1 MTKIGKITGAF
12 ARNPENAAQE
22 RARTREEPS
31 ESTLA
36 GVKKKLKDKLPGGP
50 TRMSFGMPAILTGLS
65 ETTGSAKPK
74 VRGAQPPRVPISD
87 RKLSASKMDKVNAKA
102 NLALDKMQAV
112 HHPAKSMQ
120 EGPSTALA
128 MSDLAAYHRE
138 VAKMFGDTPAAR
150 DLGNAI
156 LQLVP
161 PASGDVASPAVRPL
175 KAPLMLATAL
185 NAVCGRDASLDEVGQ
200 QLQGLRAGV
209 RTWKTFSLERVLAST
224 VPGSDALCKALNV
237 PDERKEPFCD
247 ALRMC
252 SALEK
257 KGVPVHVTSSPKEV
271 LRLLAR
277 DERIGLDKP
286 IGGDDDAPL
295 RLLGKALRH
304 ANAAASGEPSGSGA
318 MESAAASRVTDK
330 HAYVAWKKGGF
341 VDSGKGSDFNKAI
354 ERLFKFSTYVDRA
367 DHGPRT
373 FRNMVKELGTLFTN
387 MVGVGKSPLTI
398 TRNGMSG
405 GELGTMAQ
413 ESARFKVALNDA
425 MSPIRHHYHGQLS
438 NPAVM
443 ADADRFHAALTR
455 TAALDVWAGKGGRVN
470 VPITATEV
478 AARATELQSALAV
491 APELDLEQ
499 LKTQLKSFA
508 TSHQTDQGE
517 LSVQFRMKALEAAV
531 AKELVPQAPAMDAA
545 ALAELRAESRD
556 LRSMPQRT
564 AEQNARL
571 DEVQAQLLHHTGAA
585 VTQARMIKSA
595 LVPTRN
601 LFEFKDLYRMLTS
614 APAREGP
621 TAADLRKHFQ
631 SISGGQLE
639 SMTRMEAGR
648 ALGIN
653 VDPAVVLKPLA
664 WKYLLGKV
672 PLVLPAVGH
681 VRTRSAVVEAGDSLT
696 GGRFYVGTQ
705 TTASTFGQVGAG
717 LVLPL
722 PKGGGVAVPLALLA
736 GAYTPVEGEG
746 GCITTRIDV
755 PGWEQKSTDVVDFMF
770 DQAIPPQGQQRPQT
784 PGEFWQRFSDKFG
797 DDRSVTMGL
806 DRNSAQV
813 NSQTGVIA
821 AAVRA
826 PVGSDMT
833 VGPTFVAS
841 LGRTQ
846 VSSQLNTQAVAAD
859 VPTSFEGTTI
869 SVAASVSVAQANPMA
884 PLPSGD
890 VLGLGTIVPYGN
902 FRVEKNIDG
911 QFGLGRIGRNAD
923 GTIAAF
929 SSQRIVGFRKPDDML
944 AYVQSNMNSWVETL
958 RDMDPRN
965 RDPDNAD
972 PANRQTTEGAR
983 ALLVSFLQQIKDA
996 PARGDINFGEFRTL
1010 QPAVA
1015 DCISDYEAR
1024 LSTLQGKG
1032 DGHASARVL
1041 SEPAKHEIN
1050 QVQNEIHRLLADVGS
1065 WRPTALYGLENV
1077 GRSESTGIDLLA
1089 KVGGSR
1095 SISAVRLTSLLIA
1108 ALPDAAAPVAPD
1120 VPL

>member
-1 MTKIGKITGAF
+1 MKIAKPAGVF
-12 ARNPENAAQE
+12 VRNEENAGQE

-31 ESTLA
+31 ESALA
-36 GVKKKLKDKLPGGP
+36 GVKRKLKDKLPGGP
-50 TRMSFGMPAILTGLS
+50 TSISLGVPAIFQGLS
-65 ETTGSAKPK
+65 KTTGAAKPK
-74 VRGAQPPRVPISD
+74 VRGAPPPRVPISD
-87 RKLSASKMDKVNAKA
+87 KKLSASKMDKVNAKA
-102 NLALDKMQAV
+102 NLALDKMQSV

-120 EGPSTALA
+120 EGPSTGLA

-138 VAKMFGDTPAAR
+138 VAAMFGDTPAAR
-150 DLGNAI
+150 DLGHAI

-161 PASGDVASPAVRPL
+161 PAGGDDGQPDTRPL

-185 NAVCGRDASLDEVGQ
+185 SAVCQSNAPLAEPGRLLRE
-200 QLQGLRAGV
+200 LRAGV
-209 RTWKTFSLERVLAST
+209 RTWETFSLQRVLAST
-224 VPGSDALCKALNV
+224 APGADALCKALNV

-257 KGVPVHVTSSPKEV
+257 KGVDVDFTSSPTEV
-271 LRLLAR
+271 LQRLAR
-277 DERIGLDKP
+277 DNTIGLDKP
-286 IGGDDDAPL
+286 IGGDDDPPL

-304 ANAAASGEPSGSGA
+304 ANAAASGEPSGAGA
-318 MESAAASRVTDK
+318 MESAADSHATDK

-373 FRNMVKELGTLFTN
+373 FRNMVKEVGTLFTN
-387 MVGVGKSPLTI
+387 MVGVGKSPLTML
-398 TRNGMSG
+398 RNGTSG
-405 GELGTMAQ
+405 SLGTMAQ
-413 ESARFKVALNDA
+413 ESARFKESLNDT
-425 MSPIRHHYHGQLS
+425 MSPLRHHYHKQLS
-438 NPAVM
+438 HPAVV

-470 VPITATEV
+470 VAIAAAEV
-478 AARATELQSALAV
+478 AARATELHGALAV
-491 APELDLEQ
+491 APEFDLEQ

-508 TSHQTDQGE
+508 TSHHTNQGE
-517 LSVQFRMKALEAAV
+517 LSVQFRLKTLKAV
-531 AKELVPQAPAMDAA
+531 AKELVAQAPATDAA
-545 ALAELRAESRD
+545 ELADLRAESRA
-556 LRSMPQRT
+556 LRSMPERT

-571 DEVQAQLLHHTGAA
+571 DDIQAQLLHHTGAA

-614 APAREGP
+614 APPREGP
-621 TAADLRKHFQ
+621 TAAETRKHFQ
-631 SISGGQLE
+631 SISGGKLE
-639 SMTRMEAGR
+639 SMTRMEAVR
-648 ALGIN
+648 SLGIN
-653 VDPAVVLKPLA
+653 VDPAIVLKPVALKA
-664 WKYLLGKV
+664 GLPKV

-705 TTASTFGQVGAG
+705 TAASTFGQFGAG
-717 LVLPL
+717 LVIPL

-746 GCITTRIDV
+746 ACITTRIDV
-755 PGWEQKSTDVVDFMF
+755 PGWEQKSAEVVDFMF

-797 DDRSVTMGL
+797 DDRNVTMSL
-806 DRNSAQV
+806 DKNSAQV
-813 NSQTGVIA
+813 NAQTGVFA

-833 VGPTFVAS
+833 MGPTFVAS
-841 LGRTQ
+841 LSRTQ
-846 VSSQLNTQAVAAD
+846 VSSQLNTEAVAAD

-869 SVAASVSVAQANPMA
+869 SFAASVSVAQANPMA

-890 VLGLGTIVPYGN
+890 VIGLGTIVPYGN
-902 FRVEKNIDG
+902 LRIDKNIDG

-923 GTIAAF
+923 GTVAAF

-944 AYVQSNMNSWVETL
+944 AYVQSNLDSWVETL

-965 RDPDNAD
+965 RDPDNTD
-972 PANRQTTEGAR
+972 PANKQTTEGAR
-983 ALLVSFLQQIKDA
+983 ALLVSFLQQIKHA

-1015 DCISDYEAR
+1015 ERISDYEAR
-1024 LSTLQGKG
+1024 VDTLQGKG
-1032 DGHASARVL
+1032 DGAASARAL
-1041 SEPAKHEIN
+1041 SEPARHEIN
-1050 QVQNEIHRLLADVGS
+1050 QLQNEIHRLLSEVGS

-1077 GRSESTGIDLLA
+1077 RRSESTGGIDLLA

-1095 SISAVRLTSLLIA
+1095 SISATRLTSLLIA
-1108 ALPDAAAPVAPD
+1108 ALPDAAAPVVPD